1 MKKFNLA
8 ALAVLDL
15 LLLSSC
21 SKESKGIVIEKT
33 QNMLDD
39 SPTAPEGYEYL
50 EGVGSWLSAET
61 EYKSS
66 PYDNILSL
74 KGNYFYISNDNIYF
88 QLKKEESKRDETGYY
103 YTLGDPIYAYISG
116 QTGEKHFICPDPL
129 CTHGDTAAVNTS
141 T

>member
-39 SPTAPEGYEYL
+39 APTAPEGYEYL
-50 EGVGSWLSAET
+50 EGV
-61 EYKSS
+61 
-66 PYDNILSL
+66 
-74 KGNYFYISNDNIYF
+74 
-88 QLKKEESKRDETGYY
+88 
-103 YTLGDPIYAYISG
+103 
-116 QTGEKHFICPDPL
+116 
-129 CTHGDTAAVNTS
+129 
-141 T
+141 

>member
-39 SPTAPEGYEYL
+39 APTAPEGYEYL
-50 EGVGSWLSAET
+50 EGWEAGSA
-61 EYKSS
+61 
-66 PYDNILSL
+66 
-74 KGNYFYISNDNIYF
+74 
-88 QLKKEESKRDETGYY
+88 RRR
-103 YTLGDPIYAYISG
+103 
-116 QTGEKHFICPDPL
+116 
-129 CTHGDTAAVNTS
+129 NTKAHH
-141 T
+141 TITF

>member
-39 SPTAPEGYEYL
+39 APTALEGYEYL
-50 EGVGSWLSAET
+50 EGVGSWLNAET
-61 EYKSS
+61 EYKPAS
-66 PYDNILSL
+66 DEGIVCLTANDFGLSD
-74 KGNYFYISNDNIYF
+74 GNLYFR
-88 QLKKEESKRDETGYY
+88 LRKAESKKDETGYY
-103 YTLGDPIYAYISG
+103 YTSGKDAYAYISS
-116 QTGEKHFICPDPL
+116 QTGEKHFR
-129 CTHGDTAAVNTS
+129 TKSNTGIIDMQHDS
-141 T
+141 SF